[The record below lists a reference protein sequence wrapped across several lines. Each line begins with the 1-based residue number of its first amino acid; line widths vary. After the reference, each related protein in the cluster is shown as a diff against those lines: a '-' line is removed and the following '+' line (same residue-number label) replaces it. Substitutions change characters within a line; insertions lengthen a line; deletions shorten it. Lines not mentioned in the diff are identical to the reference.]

1 MAEELSVKLPPNIKA
16 ALDELAAKTEM
27 SPSRLLALFAE
38 GIIEGGGTVYTAPWL
53 EGPGIRALPDWPRF
67 SAKVYKIKQEEMK

>member
-1 MAEELSVKLPPNIKA
+1 MANELSVKIPPNIKVG
-16 ALDELAAKTEM
+16 LDKLEAKTGL
-27 SPSRLLALFAE
+27 SPERLVALFAE

-67 SAKVYKIKQEEMK
+67 SSKVYKIKKEDMK